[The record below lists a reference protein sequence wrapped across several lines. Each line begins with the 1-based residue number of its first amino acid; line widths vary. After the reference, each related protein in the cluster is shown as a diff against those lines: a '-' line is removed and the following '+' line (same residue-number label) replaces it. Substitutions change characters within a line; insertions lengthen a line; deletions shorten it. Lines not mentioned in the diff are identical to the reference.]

1 MTWHSA
7 PALSPIASS
16 HSHLLSVP
24 AGPQLLSDIILTS
37 PVLQEEGGDSGAGPS
52 GSGGGGNQFEFGVDP
67 SMDPELA
74 MVSAGIFSIR
84 PHDSIC
90 GLFTSNDRSDIEP
103 TADNAMCLSRPG
115 ANQFLYLCRH
125 CDFRSKKSRL
135 DRELPRERQA
145 RKHRPS
151 PL

>member
-1 MTWHSA
+1 M
-7 PALSPIASS
+7 
-16 HSHLLSVP
+16 P

-74 MVSAGIFSIR
+74 MVSVE
-84 PHDSIC
+84 C
-90 GLFTSNDRSDIEP
+90 GFFVSNATRISDVEP
-103 TADNAMCLSRPG
+103 TADNATCLSQLDCTPVLRS
-115 ANQFLYLCRH
+115 YRH
-125 CDFRSKKSRL
+125 CDSRSKKSRL
-135 DRELPRERQA
+135 DRELPRELQA